1 MRQPAPAATGLN
13 LTSVLLS
20 APSNRAV
27 SLREGR
33 PLVEKI
39 PWKTSPHLER
49 DVSCF
54 VLFFSSPE
62 EYLRACLNAPHRSL
76 REDKSCHKDT
86 CGVRIKKNK

>member
-1 MRQPAPAATGLN
+1 MRQPVPAATGLN

-54 VLFFSSPE
+54 VFFLIQRNIS
-62 EYLRACLNAPHRSL
+62 
-76 REDKSCHKDT
+76 
-86 CGVRIKKNK
+86 VRV